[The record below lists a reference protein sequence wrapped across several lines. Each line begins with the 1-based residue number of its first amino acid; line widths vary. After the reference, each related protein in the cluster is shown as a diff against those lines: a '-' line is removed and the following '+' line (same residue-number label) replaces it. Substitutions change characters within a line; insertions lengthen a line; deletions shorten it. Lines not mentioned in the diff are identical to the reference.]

1 MNESALI
8 AWTSL
13 YIAVGIMAILCALL
27 ASIVTACDWR
37 SGNWKPSIT
46 TKFDKL
52 LLLPKILFRWQL
64 NYLKGAPAIL
74 LIALYYAWS
83 IGFSVFWDF

>member
-1 MNESALI
+1 MNEPALV

-13 YIAVGIMAILCALL
+13 YIAVGTMAFLCALL
-27 ASIVTACDWR
+27 ASIVTACDWH
-37 SGNWKPSIT
+37 SGHWKPSFI

-52 LLLPKILFRWQL
+52 LLLPKIWFRWQL

-74 LIALYYAWS
+74 LITFYYACS